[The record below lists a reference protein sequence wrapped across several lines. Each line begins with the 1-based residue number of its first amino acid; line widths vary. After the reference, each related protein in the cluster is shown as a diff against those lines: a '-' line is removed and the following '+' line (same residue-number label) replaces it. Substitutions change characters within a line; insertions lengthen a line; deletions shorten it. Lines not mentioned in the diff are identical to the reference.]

1 METDFA
7 ISMTVEMKRE
17 ASEICTLGE
26 SIARENLEKGIV
38 KGRTEGQYAI
48 VKRMLKHGRSF
59 QEVVE
64 DTGESEAGKR
74 KVDNENRRLESA
86 CSFLGINLG

>member
-7 ISMTVEMKRE
+7 ISMTVEMERE

-26 SIARENLEKGIV
+26 SIARENQEKGIL

-64 DTGESEAGKR
+64 DTGVSEAEVR
-74 KVDNENRRLESA
+74 KMVKESRQ
-86 CSFLGINLG
+86 